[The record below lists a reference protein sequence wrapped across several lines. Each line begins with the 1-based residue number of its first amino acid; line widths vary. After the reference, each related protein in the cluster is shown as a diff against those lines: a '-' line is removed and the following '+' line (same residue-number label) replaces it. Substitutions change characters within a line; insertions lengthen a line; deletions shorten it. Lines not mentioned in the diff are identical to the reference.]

1 MTTQC
6 FETNHTLTADDGQQ
20 FGVTVKHVTGI
31 TQEEANR
38 IFALGVETGEWGWKS
53 KVWHNLRG
61 SELRKVQAAA
71 RFFYGWAD
79 GTESFG
85 IETEAT
91 AEHIARYWFKA
102 YYAC

>member
-6 FETNHTLTADDGQQ
+6 FETNHTLTTDDGQQ
-20 FGVTVKHVTGI
+20 FNVTVKHVTGI

-38 IFALGVETGEWGWKS
+38 IFARGVETGEWGWKS
-53 KVWHNLRG
+53 KIWHNLTG
-61 SELRKVQAAA
+61 SQIEKVRAAA
-71 RFFYGWAD
+71 RFFYGWGE

-85 IETEAT
+85 
-91 AEHIARYWFKA
+91 AEPVQNPDSIKRYWFKA